1 MSLYWKCQL
10 LGWSCAALYW
20 AILGLMG
27 PGFILW
33 LGVLHFVL
41 DVTIYIGITHLFR
54 LFSLKMEWQK
64 LAPGALLLRF
74 IPSVLILGLAFV
86 IVTLPRFYLV
96 SRYMIPAFDQPFG
109 VYFKHNWFTMYMTGI
124 RLMSIWVLAYYL
136 YHFSARELDSVR
148 ENARLSL
155 AAKDARFDH
164 LRAQLNPHFFF
175 NSLNSIK
182 ALINA
187 DPRSARR
194 AVDLLSDLLRHSLYE
209 GDKWLIPLE
218 EEIGLVR
225 DYLELEKIRFGQR
238 LQVSIQVEEG
248 LGQTPILPL
257 SIQVLVENAIKHGI
271 AASISGGMIDIQV
284 ESELNN
290 IKAIVYS
297 PGRLAPADSG
307 ADRLDAIVGSL
318 GAGLSPGAGQV
329 LGSPGAGQVLGA
341 GAGLGLKNLA
351 ERLQLRFPGKSCFQ
365 LVQQRDDIVQ
375 ATLQFPRL

>member
-33 LGVLHFVL
+33 LGVLYFVL
-41 DVTIYIGITHLFR
+41 DVTIYIGITHVFR
-54 LFSLKMEWQK
+54 LFSLKMQWQK
-64 LAPGALLLRF
+64 LPPGALLLRI
-74 IPSVLILGLAFV
+74 IPSVLVLGLAFV
-86 IVTLPRFYLV
+86 ILTLPRFYLV
-96 SRYMIPAFDQPFG
+96 SRYMIPEFDQPFG
-109 VYFKHNWFTMYMTGI
+109 TYLRHNWFPMYMTGI
-124 RLMSIWVLAYYL
+124 RLMAIWVLAYYL

-155 AAKDARFDH
+155 VAKDARFDH

-209 GDKWLIPLE
+209 GDKGLIPLE

-238 LQVSIQVEEG
+238 LQVSIRVEDG
-248 LGQTPILPL
+248 LSQAPVLPL

-271 AASISGGMIDIQV
+271 ATCLTGGAIDIYV
-284 ESELNN
+284 ESEHNYT
-290 IKAIVYS
+290 KVTVHS
-297 PGRLAPADSG
+297 PGRLAPGSRDVNGLDSV
-307 ADRLDAIVGSL
+307 IGSL
-318 GAGLSPGAGQV
+318 PAGPG
-329 LGSPGAGQVLGA
+329 LD
-341 GAGLGLKNLA
+341 AGLGLKNLE
-351 ERLQLRFPGKSCFQ
+351 ERLQLRFGGKACFQ
-365 LVQQRDDIVQ
+365 LVQQTDDIVQ